1 MIITPRRE
9 EGIDRELEAVKDL
22 AGIFGLTASARAVAV
37 TLGHADVIRRHQ
49 QLNIAFQTHDRE
61 LTDGNKQTVARIAQI
76 QFFAAKALADRSRNR
91 IDFAAA
97 AAAIGRLYNLCFQQD
112 GLDGFDHRSR
122 IVGALHILIIRCI
135 GRIARTKDAR
145 AAFAAEQ
152 DAALVVYCQTVEQ
165 TRAAN
170 RGVGLDRD
178 AIEETNIDRVE
189 ATIIW
194 TARFQLDTEAGNRS
208 SR

>member
-1 MIITPRRE
+1 MISS
-9 EGIDRELEAVKDL
+9 DK
-22 AGIFGLTASARAVAV
+22 
-37 TLGHADVIRRHQ
+37 
-49 QLNIAFQTHDRE
+49 
-61 LTDGNKQTVARIAQI
+61 
-76 QFFAAKALADRSRNR
+76 KALANWSRNR

-97 AAAIGRLYNLCFQQD
+97 ATAIGRLYNLCFQQD